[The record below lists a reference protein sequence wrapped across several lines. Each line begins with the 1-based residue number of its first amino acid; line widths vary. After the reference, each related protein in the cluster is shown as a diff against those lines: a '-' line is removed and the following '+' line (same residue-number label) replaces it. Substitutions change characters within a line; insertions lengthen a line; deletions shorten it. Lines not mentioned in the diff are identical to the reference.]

1 MGSLASSLF
10 IPIDYKWFQL
20 ADKWF
25 PGKALRK
32 VTRIFIHIK
41 FDKNLMVELRR
52 FLLLL
57 FASFQRSD

>member
-41 FDKNLMVELRR
+41 FDINM
-52 FLLLL
+52 LLYKSTLQVQTL
-57 FASFQRSD
+57 YVGL

>member
-32 VTRIFIHIK
+32 VTRIFIYIK
-41 FDKNLMVELRR
+41 FDTNLVLYKS
-52 FLLLL
+52 LNNL
-57 FASFQRSD
+57 